1 VQSIGQLQSY
11 ANMNHPTTTCLG
23 LAGSVASFSTKN
35 TFTDAK
41 FANVSM
47 NCSINMK
54 IFNSW
59 WHKNSNEF
67 EGYPL
72 ELVPQLAIW
81 QPVLQAA
88 WTLP

>member
-1 VQSIGQLQSY
+1 MFGFGGFRCIVQHQKHL
-11 ANMNHPTTTCLG
+11 
-23 LAGSVASFSTKN
+23 
-35 TFTDAK
+35 FTDAK
-41 FANVSM
+41 CANVFM

-54 IFNSW
+54 IFNDW

-81 QPVLQAA
+81 QPVLPAA
-88 WTLP
+88 WTFP